1 MDFAVFL
8 LNLNSFNWWLRKG
21 EICSLLQIFEQGK
34 YFTFRKG
41 DTAYTVQRGSSNQF
55 GQYLPVIELKVGGH
69 RRTIVIPAGKATKL
83 EGVWD

>member
-1 MDFAVFL
+1 MQFFL
-8 LNLNSFNWWLRKG
+8 LNLSSFNWWLRKG
-21 EICSLLQIFEQGK
+21 EICSLLRFLNREK

-55 GQYLPVIELKVGGH
+55 GRYLSVIELKVGGH

>member
-1 MDFAVFL
+1 MDFAVFFIESKFFQL
-8 LNLNSFNWWLRKG
+8 VVEEGGNLF
-21 EICSLLQIFEQGK
+21 SLKIFEQGK

-55 GQYLPVIELKVGGH
+55 GQYLSVIELKVGGH